1 MPADLHLH
9 TRYSDGTYTPAEL
22 AGRAR
27 ELGLTAIAL
36 TDHDTMEGCAETAAA
51 CAAAGVDFI
60 PGAELT
66 AEAGGKE
73 LHILGYFLDPAHA
86 ELAAELGAAQ
96 AVRQQRIHEMVRRLN
111 ERGLA
116 LAADAVF
123 DLAQCRSPGRPHV
136 ARALVA
142 GGFVRN
148 LDQAFEKYLKKD
160 RPAWVPKKKLSVTRA
175 IALIHAAGGV
185 AVMAHPALNH
195 DDALVGRVAAL
206 GLDGLECQHPKHN
219 ADAVEKYR
227 RLAGELGLVATGGS
241 DCHGRS
247 KNRPT
252 MGTVLLDDA
261 QVTALRAARE
271 RRRAGAPASGPAE
284 LQPQMD
290 ADARR

>member
-9 TRYSDGTYTPAEL
+9 TRCSDGTYTPAEL
-22 AGRAR
+22 AGRAQ
-27 ELGLTAIAL
+27 ELGLATIAL

-60 PGAELT
+60 PGTELT
-66 AEAGGKE
+66 AETGGKE
-73 LHILGYFLDPAHA
+73 VHILGYFLDIAHA
-86 ELAAELGAAQ
+86 ELLAELRAAQ
-96 AVRQQRIHEMVRRLN
+96 AVRQERIHEMVRRLN

-116 LAADAVF
+116 LSAQAVF
-123 DLAQCRSPGRPHV
+123 NLADCRSPGRPHV
-136 ARALVA
+136 ARALVE
-142 GGFVRN
+142 GGFVRD

-160 RPAWVPKKKLSVTRA
+160 RPAWVPKKKLSVARA

-195 DDALVGRVAAL
+195 DDGLVARVAAL

-219 ADAVEKYR
+219 AEAVGKYR

-261 QVTALRAARE
+261 QVTALRAARD
-271 RRRAGAPASGPAE
+271 RRHRGAPASGLAVM
-284 LQPQMD
+284 Q
-290 ADARR
+290 A

>member
-9 TRYSDGTYTPAEL
+9 TRHSDGTYTPAEL
-22 AGRAR
+22 AGRAQ
-27 ELGLTAIAL
+27 ELGLTTIAL
-36 TDHDTMEGCAETAAA
+36 TDHDTMEGCPETAAA

-60 PGAELT
+60 PGTELT
-66 AEAGGKE
+66 AETGGRE
-73 LHILGYFLDPAHA
+73 VHILGYFLDLAHA
-86 ELAAELGAAQ
+86 GLAAELHAAQ

-116 LAADAVF
+116 LTAQAVF
-123 DLAQCRSPGRPHV
+123 DLAHCRSPGRPHV
-136 ARALVA
+136 ARALVE
-142 GGFVRN
+142 GGFVRD

-160 RPAWVPKKKLSVTRA
+160 RPAWVPKKKLSVARA

-185 AVMAHPALNH
+185 AVMAHPGLNH
-195 DDALVGRVAAL
+195 DDSLVGRVAAL

-219 ADAVEKYR
+219 AEAVAKYR
-227 RLAGELGLVATGGS
+227 VMAAGLGLVATGGS

-261 QVTALRAARE
+261 QVTALRAARD
-271 RRRAGAPASGPAE
+271 RRHRGAPASGLAVM
-284 LQPQMD
+284 Q
-290 ADARR
+290 A